1 MAGRLAGSVAIV
13 TGGGHGIGKAYAL
26 RLAAEGAK
34 VVIAELDEKAAR
46 AVADELRAAGS
57 EALAIRT
64 DVSDPDSVQK
74 MAAAT
79 VERFGRIDVLVNNAA
94 IFATIPMSRAAFD
107 KIEISEW
114 ELMMNVNV
122 KGTWLAS
129 RAVVPQMRTQG
140 RGKIINISSS
150 TAIKGSSS
158 RIHYVT
164 SKAGILGFTKTL
176 AQELGGDN
184 ICVNCIAPGST
195 LSEES
200 PDDSVLKMRN
210 DAAAVRAL
218 KRVQQP
224 EDLTGALVFF
234 ASADSDFITGQT
246 LVVDGGNYFH

>member
-1 MAGRLAGSVAIV
+1 MGRLEGRVAIV
-13 TGGGHGIGKAYAL
+13 TGAGHGIGKAYAV
-26 RLAAEGAK
+26 RLAEEGAK
-34 VVIAELDEKAAR
+34 VVIAELDEKAGV
-46 AVADELRAAGS
+46 AVADELRAAGH
-57 EALAIRT
+57 EAMAIRT
-64 DVSDPDSVQK
+64 DVSDPGSVEK
-74 MAAAT
+74 MALAT

-107 KIEISEW
+107 KIAIPEW
-114 ELMMNVNV
+114 ELMMDVNV

-129 RAVVPQMRTQG
+129 RAVVPQMRSQG
-140 RGKIINISSS
+140 YGKIINVSSS

-164 SKAGILGFTKTL
+164 SKAAILGFTKTL
-176 AQELGGDN
+176 AQEVGADN

-200 PDDSVLKMRN
+200 PDAGVLKMRN

-224 EDLTGALVFF
+224 SDLTGALVFF